1 MDRSEDVNSVPAGQ
15 MGQPLQPQQ
24 QIYYPVGVQAA
35 DPSKPEEAL
44 RDDFI

>member
-1 MDRSEDVNSVPAGQ
+1 MDRSQESIAVPAGQ
-15 MGQPLQPQQ
+15 MDQPLKPQEKA
-24 QIYYPVGVQAA
+24 YHPVGVQAA